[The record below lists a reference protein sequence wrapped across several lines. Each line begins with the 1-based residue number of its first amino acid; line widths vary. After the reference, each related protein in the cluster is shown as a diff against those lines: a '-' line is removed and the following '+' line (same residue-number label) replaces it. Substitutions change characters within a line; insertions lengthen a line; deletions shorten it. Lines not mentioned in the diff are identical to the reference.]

1 MNNENQI
8 EVKENVLAG
17 VVGAFIFSLAGG
29 VLWFV
34 LYMIGF
40 IASISGLVGV
50 ICAIKGYQV
59 FSKKEST
66 KGIVIAT
73 VIAVF
78 VIVVAW
84 YFGIAYEIFDVHRY
98 WLETGEIDY
107 TVTFFD
113 AVGAVP
119 FYLEDPEYTLALLG
133 DLGIGLVFCA
143 FGAGSYVVNKIR
155 NSRAKKLSRQKTEI
169 DE

>member
-1 MNNENQI
+1 MNRENQI

-73 VIAVF
+73 VIAVL

-84 YFGIAYEIFDVHRY
+84 YFGIAYDIYDVHRY
-98 WLETGEIDY
+98 WLEIGEIDY

-119 FYLEDPEYTLALLG
+119 FYLEDPEYTWALLG

-143 FGAGSYVVNKIR
+143 VGAGSYVVNKIR
-155 NSRAKKLSRQKTEI
+155 NSRARKTVVTE
-169 DE
+169 DRNQ